1 MPAHS
6 YLTAVIVT
14 QQFSYLLHRT
24 VWPGV
29 KSVSMNTRYMVTE
42 RKPRLLK
49 TEELP
54 SSLPVA
60 SDAALGQ
67 QGQTDGTKTHHEI

>member
-1 MPAHS
+1 
-6 YLTAVIVT
+6 
-14 QQFSYLLHRT
+14 
-24 VWPGV
+24 
-29 KSVSMNTRYMVTE
+29 MNTRYTRYMVTE

>member
-1 MPAHS
+1 
-6 YLTAVIVT
+6 
-14 QQFSYLLHRT
+14 
-24 VWPGV
+24 
-29 KSVSMNTRYMVTE
+29 MNTRYMVTE

-67 QGQTDGTKTHHEI
+67 QSLPDGTKTDHQI